1 VTVQYS
7 ANGTNGSQSGTA
19 VGPSYSWSGWP
30 GGGYGNGAT
39 AGSQSSGSNGIVVVR
54 YLVPA

>member
-1 VTVQYS
+1 MQYS

-19 VGPSYSWSGWP
+19 VGPSYSWSGWV

-39 AGSQSSGSNGIVVVR
+39 AGSQSAGSNGIVVIR
-54 YLVPA
+54 YLIPS